1 MRVISSVSMPSSME
15 NGGVTE
21 VFSTTTALAS
31 TSISPVI
38 MFGFTASGARSRTR
52 PVTFSTYSRPKCSA
66 AWKSSA
72 LTQSGSTTTCV

>member
-21 VFSTTTALAS
+21 VFSTSTASAS
-31 TSISPVI
+31 TSMVPVT

-52 PVTFSTYSRPKCSA
+52 PEIFSTYSRPKCSA
-66 AWKSSA
+66 FWKSSGE
-72 LTQSGSTTTCV
+72 TQSGSTTICV